1 MCDSIDEA
9 RNLEKYFNSDFY
21 RAGFEAKLVGWNLM
35 RSWHSFLPIVDPN
48 PATSDIDWSE
58 SSESI
63 SDQMYRKFGF
73 TAADVTMIH
82 KFLGQHEE
90 SSFVDDSEL
99 DSVIAAASPSFYTV
113 SDTPNDTADG
123 GSVVGACDACGVV
136 DSVVGEAGVPS
147 GGVSDS
153 DIDSD
158 EDVAVNGD
166 GDIADGGEC
175 VE

>member
-35 RSWHSFLPIVDPN
+35 RNWHSFLPIVNPN

-58 SSESI
+58 STESI

-73 TAADVTMIH
+73 TAADVAMIH
-82 KFLGQHEE
+82 KFLGQHEK

-99 DSVIAAASPSFYTV
+99 DSVIAAASPSLYTV
-113 SDTPNDTADG
+113 SDTLGDTVDG
-123 GSVVGACDACGVV
+123 SSVVGTDGTGCADG
-136 DSVVGEAGVPS
+136 SVVGEAGGASAGDV
-147 GGVSDS
+147 DK
-153 DIDSD
+153 
-158 EDVAVNGD
+158 DVAVD
-166 GDIADGGEC
+166 GDVDTVDGGER

>member
-1 MCDSIDEA
+1 
-9 RNLEKYFNSDFY
+9 
-21 RAGFEAKLVGWNLM
+21 
-35 RSWHSFLPIVDPN
+35 
-48 PATSDIDWSE
+48 
-58 SSESI
+58 
-63 SDQMYRKFGF
+63 MYRKFGF
-73 TAADVTMIH
+73 TAADVAMIH

-99 DSVIAAASPSFYTV
+99 DSVIAAASPSLYTV
-113 SDTPNDTADG
+113 SDTLGDTAEG
-123 GSVVGACDACGVV
+123 GSVVCAGDACGAG
-136 DSVVGEAGVPS
+136 DSVVGEAGVSS

-158 EDVAVNGD
+158 EDVDVDGD